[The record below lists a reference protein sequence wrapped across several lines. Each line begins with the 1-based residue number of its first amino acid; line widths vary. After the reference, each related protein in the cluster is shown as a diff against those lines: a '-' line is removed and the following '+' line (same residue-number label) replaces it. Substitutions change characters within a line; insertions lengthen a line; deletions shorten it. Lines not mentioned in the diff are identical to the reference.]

1 MAEVNRIERRKARTK
16 AALVKAAQGFLASG
30 NTNAPVLEI
39 TQAADVSNGSFY
51 NYFESKEELWQ
62 AAIDAALESIG
73 DYLDSL
79 TVGLDDPVEKFTQ
92 SFRLSG
98 RLFRLEPQ
106 LSLVLLNSEAA
117 AFAAARGLAPRSRR
131 DIESAFAQGRF
142 DVDDADLALAIVAG
156 SLLSMGRLLL
166 AQPERDEA
174 TTVDGTTER
183 VLRALGVSASEA
195 RGLCSTELP
204 EIYGVDVRATVD
216 TTGSASEHH

>member
-1 MAEVNRIERRKARTK
+1 LAEVNRIERRKARTK